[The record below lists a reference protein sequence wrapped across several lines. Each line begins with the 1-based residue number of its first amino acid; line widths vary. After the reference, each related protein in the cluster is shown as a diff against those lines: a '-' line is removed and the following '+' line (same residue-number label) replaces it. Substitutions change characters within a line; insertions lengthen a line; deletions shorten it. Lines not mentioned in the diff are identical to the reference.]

1 MLDIDRTRKLLSRY
15 VDESRRT
22 RYPDLHAH
30 VLALAEAGKLLVIDE
45 PVNKDTEM
53 HPLVRWQYRGG
64 IPEAERKA
72 FLFTRPIDSK
82 GRTFDFPVL
91 IAGLAGSADIYRIG
105 FGKPLEA
112 IGPAWVQATGSPI
125 QPNLVTDAPCQEV
138 VTEGDALD
146 EPGMGLDGLP
156 VPISTPGWDN
166 APFLASAHYISA
178 DPDTG
183 IQNVGNYRGQIK
195 APRRLGMNPSVEIR
209 PGIYVHWEKM
219 KARGERLPCAVVL
232 GCPPVISYAAVNKLP
247 ENLDELAVAGGLAGA
262 PINVV
267 RARTVP
273 LLVPAEAE
281 IVIEG
286 YIDTEWLE
294 PEAPFGESHGY
305 VNLQEYNAFMD
316 VTAITRRRHPILTS
330 FISQVTPSESSVIR
344 KAAMEPLFLSY
355 LKKNLSVRGVKRVA
369 MHEPLTSLYAV
380 VAIQFERGT
389 PETEIWRALQG
400 ASVLHRFA
408 GKWMIAVDEDI
419 DPENADALFWAMS
432 YRCQPQYDLHVLTH
446 KDPGHGPRGP
456 RDDGETAAVLINAT
470 LKGTY
475 SPVALPKREFM
486 QNARALWER
495 LGLPALTPQ
504 TPWHGYDLGYWPEA
518 LEIQAQRATRSEYFQ
533 TGAELAARRR
543 KDVAM
548 NSPVPQHGENR
559 PAGLIDDD
567 M

>member
-1 MLDIDRTRKLLSRY
+1 MPDSARVREILSHYAEEER
-15 VDESRRT
+15 ST
-22 RYPDLHAH
+22 PYPDLHAH
-30 VLALAEAGKLLVIDE
+30 VLALAAAGKLLVIDE

-64 IPEAERKA
+64 IPESERKA
-72 FLFTRPIDSK
+72 FLFTRPVDSK
-82 GRTFDFPVL
+82 GHAYEFPVL
-91 IAGLAGSADIYRIG
+91 IAGLAGSAEIYRIG
-105 FGKPLEA
+105 FGKPLEE
-112 IGPAWVQATGSPI
+112 IGPAWVKASSSPI
-125 QPNLVTDAPCQEV
+125 KPNVVTDAPCQEIV
-138 VTEGDALD
+138 VEGGALD
-146 EPGMGLDGLP
+146 EPGLGLDGLP

-166 APFLASAHYISA
+166 APFLASAHYITA

-195 APRRLGMNPSVEIR
+195 SPRRLGMNPSVEIR

-219 KARGERLPCAVVL
+219 KARGQKLPCAVVL

-247 ENLDELAVAGGLAGA
+247 LDLDEVAVAGGLAGA
-262 PINVV
+262 AINVV
-267 RARTVP
+267 CAHTVD

-281 IVIEG
+281 VVIEG
-286 YIDTEWLE
+286 FIDTEWLE

-316 VTAITRRRHPILTS
+316 VTAITRRRNPIITS

-380 VAIQFERGT
+380 IAIQFERGT
-389 PETEIWRALQG
+389 PETEVWRAMQA
-400 ASVLHRFA
+400 ASILHRFA
-408 GKWMIAVDEDI
+408 GKWIVAVDDDI

-432 YRCQPQYDLHVLTH
+432 YRCQPQYDLHVLPH

-456 RDDGETAAVLINAT
+456 RDKGETAAVLINAM

-486 QNARALWER
+486 ENARVLWER
-495 LGLPALTPQ
+495 LGLPPLTPQ

-518 LEIQAQRATRSEYFQ
+518 LEKQAQRATRSEYFE
-533 TGAELAARRR
+533 TGMELAARRR

-559 PAGLIDDD
+559 LPDDD
-567 M
+567 ER